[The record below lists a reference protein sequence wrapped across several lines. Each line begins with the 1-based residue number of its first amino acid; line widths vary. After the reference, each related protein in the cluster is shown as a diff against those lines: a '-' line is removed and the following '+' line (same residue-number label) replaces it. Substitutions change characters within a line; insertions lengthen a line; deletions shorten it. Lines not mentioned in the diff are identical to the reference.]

1 MLQRVLKRVN
11 AFLSEAHEI
20 LGVHE
25 AAPSRIVLLN
35 NTYEKLG
42 RFSFAQD
49 ELLRQSLRCV
59 ENELYRASHVLAWT
73 ALIDL
78 IDNVLASDEFK
89 KLNSVRDKWKI
100 ESVDDLRENCS
111 EFQIVDVCGTL
122 KITNKGETR
131 VLHGLLGKRNLCA
144 HPSDF
149 FPDYNQTLGYIADI
163 LDMME
168 KMRNKPY

>member
-100 ESVDDLRENCS
+100 ESVDDLERTVPN
-111 EFQIVDVCGTL
+111 F
-122 KITNKGETR
+122 R
-131 VLHGLLGKRNLCA
+131 
-144 HPSDF
+144 
-149 FPDYNQTLGYIADI
+149 
-163 LDMME
+163 
-168 KMRNKPY
+168 